1 MFSFLENE
9 NIRVSLFSSLEGL
22 NLMLI
27 FVFEGRGTSF
37 WMILL
42 LLKGSQRLKAMGC
55 MDVLGKGREMS
66 SKVLTEE
73 DGALFSCSLV
83 MAS

>member
-1 MFSFLENE
+1 MLSFLENE

-22 NLMLI
+22 SLMLI

-83 MAS
+83 MA